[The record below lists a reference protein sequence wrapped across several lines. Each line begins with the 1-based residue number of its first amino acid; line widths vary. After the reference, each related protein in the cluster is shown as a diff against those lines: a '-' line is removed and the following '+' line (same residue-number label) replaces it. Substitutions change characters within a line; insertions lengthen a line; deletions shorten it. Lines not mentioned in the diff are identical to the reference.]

1 MKGNIVKKRG
11 EKGRRLAWLSKSF
24 LSINPLS
31 AESVSLI
38 CSCCHFTSLTHTHT
52 TPHALTELID
62 DRLSLHSILPA
73 AVSSQRLH
81 QTTGTFTFA
90 HHHKHPHT
98 HTQPCTHILLT
109 YQHSILLFLSSN
121 HSLSLSFSLA
131 HTHTQDA
138 LCTHGND
145 GGQLIPQLHPPCSS
159 HFSNTPSNDR
169 CRCLQPLSAGT
180 ERTCPATSPGRQ
192 MSFHLEQ
199 L

>member
-31 AESVSLI
+31 PESVSQI

-121 HSLSLSFSLA
+121 HSLSLFLSRT
-131 HTHTQDA
+131 HTHTRRTPYARTEMMEDSLSPSSILPAAVISQ
-138 LCTHGND
+138 T
-145 GGQLIPQLHPPCSS
+145 LHQTTGADVYSPC
-159 HFSNTPSNDR
+159 
-169 CRCLQPLSAGT
+169 L
-180 ERTCPATSPGRQ
+180 
-192 MSFHLEQ
+192 LEQ
-199 L
+199 SGRVRQPVQGDKCLFT